1 MDSAKGIAL
10 PTTVASLLAAAA
22 LVAVVPA
29 ARADQ
34 TVAVALVDQGMDSM
48 HLDMSTDHVHAG
60 KVTFDVTN
68 KSDNLVHEFVVTRWN
83 QPVALVPYDDNEKE
97 ADEDKLEVVNEI
109 DGLDPGKSGT
119 LTVTLEPGTYT
130 ILCNKVGHFKAGMV
144 HTLTV
149 TQ

>member
-1 MDSAKGIAL
+1 MDSAKGITL
-10 PTTVASLLAAAA
+10 PTTIATLFAAAA

-34 TVAVALVDQGMDSM
+34 TVAVALVDQGMDAM
-48 HLDMSTDHVHAG
+48 HLDMSTDHVRAG

-68 KSDNLVHEFVVTRWN
+68 KSDNLVHEFVVTRWSKAI
-83 QPVALVPYDDNEKE
+83 ALVPYDDNEKE

>member
-10 PTTVASLLAAAA
+10 PKTVATLLAAAA
-22 LVAVVPA
+22 LVAAAPA
-29 ARADQ
+29 AHADQ
-34 TVAVALVDQGMDSM
+34 TVAVALIDQGMDSM
-48 HLDMSTDHVHAG
+48 HLDMSTDHVRAG
-60 KVTFDVTN
+60 TVTFDVTN
-68 KSDNLVHEFVVTRWN
+68 KSDNLVHEFVLTRWN
-83 QPVALVPYDDNEKE
+83 QPIALVPYDDNEKE

>member
-10 PTTVASLLAAAA
+10 PTTVATLLAAAA

-60 KVTFDVTN
+60 KVMFDVTN